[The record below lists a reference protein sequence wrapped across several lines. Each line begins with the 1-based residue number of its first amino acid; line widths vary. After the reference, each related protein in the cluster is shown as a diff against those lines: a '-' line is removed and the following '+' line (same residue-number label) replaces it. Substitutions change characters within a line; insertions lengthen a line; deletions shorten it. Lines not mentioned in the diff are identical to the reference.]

1 MKDVN
6 TNDRH
11 RLAEKLKFLERDVI
25 EGITTQFFQQHPE
38 TGAYEESGKLHCATD
53 ARYHLTFLRT
63 AIEFGTEETFRQY
76 VRWTTNVLQT
86 RKISQN
92 VLQKFLNQ
100 ISHALEPH
108 LTDSEKKVVRTYL
121 IESPHESPLP
131 EAPTAPHPRSPL
143 TLHQEVFLQALLAGD
158 RNAARTIAFEAFSM
172 TESLSDVYVEL
183 FQESLYEIGRLWESN
198 RISVA
203 QEHVA
208 TAITQYVMANLYPCA
223 KPAKPFQG
231 KGIITG
237 VEGELH
243 QVGSHMVADM
253 LETQGWDIRFLGV
266 NIPHQVILQMI
277 KEFRPTLVGI
287 SATMVLKVPT
297 VRDLIKD
304 IRNHFLPEDTP
315 RILVGGSAF
324 RSLPDVFREIGA
336 DGYAYDLRSLT
347 TLLT

>member
-6 TNDRH
+6 NNDRH
-11 RLAEKLKFLERDVI
+11 RLAEKLKFLEGDVI
-25 EGITTQFFQQHPE
+25 EVITTQFFQHHPE
-38 TGAYEESGKLHCATD
+38 TGGYGESGKAHCATD
-53 ARYHLTFLRT
+53 AHYHLTFLRT

-76 VRWTTNVLQT
+76 VRWTTNVLQA
-86 RKISQN
+86 RNISQSL
-92 VLQKFLNQ
+92 LQKFLHQ

-108 LTDSEKKVVRTYL
+108 LTDSEKKVVRAHL
-121 IESPHESPLP
+121 IESPHESLRP
-131 EAPTAPHPRSPL
+131 EAPPAPHPRSPL
-143 TLHQEVFLQALLAGD
+143 ALHQEVFLQALLAGN
-158 RNAARTIAFEAFSM
+158 RHAAGTIAFEAFSM
-172 TESLSDVYVEL
+172 TDSLSDVYVEL

-208 TAITQYVMANLYPCA
+208 TAITQYVMANVYPRV
-223 KPAKPFQG
+223 KPAQPFQG

-243 QVGSHMVADM
+243 QVGSHMVADL
-253 LETQGWDIRFLGV
+253 LESQGWDIRFLGV
-266 NIPHQVILQMI
+266 NIPHQAILQMI

-287 SATMVLKVPT
+287 SATMVLKVPI
-297 VRDLIKD
+297 VRDLIND
-304 IRNHFLPEDTP
+304 IRTHFPPEYTP

-336 DGYAYDLRSLT
+336 DGFAYDLRSLT
-347 TLLT
+347 SLLA

>member
-6 TNDRH
+6 PNDRH
-11 RLAEKLKFLERDVI
+11 RLAEKLKTLERDVI
-25 EGITTQFFQQHPE
+25 EVITAEFFQQHPE
-38 TGAYEESGKLHCATD
+38 KDAYGESGKVHCATD

-63 AIEFGTEETFRQY
+63 AIEFGSEETFRQY
-76 VRWTTNVLQT
+76 LRWTTNLLQA
-86 RKISQN
+86 RNIPQS

-100 ISHALEPH
+100 IFHGLEPH
-108 LTDSEKKVVRTYL
+108 LTDSEKKVVRTFL
-121 IESPHESPLP
+121 IESPAGSPPP
-131 EAPTAPHPRSPL
+131 EDFLAQPPQSPL

-158 RNAARTIAFEAFSM
+158 RHAARTIAFEAFS
-172 TESLSDVYVEL
+172 TVGSLSDVYVEL

-198 RISVA
+198 QISVA

-223 KPAKPFQG
+223 KPARTFQG

-253 LETQGWDIRFLGV
+253 LEMQGWDIRFLGV
-266 NIPHQVILQMI
+266 NLPHQSILQMVKVFQPNMI
-277 KEFRPTLVGI
+277 GI
-287 SATMVLKVPT
+287 SATMVLKVPI
-297 VRDLIKD
+297 VRDLIKE
-304 IRNHFLPEDTP
+304 IRGHFSGKATP

-324 RSLPDVFREIGA
+324 RSLPDVYREIGA
-336 DGYAYDLRSLT
+336 DGFAYDLRSLT
-347 TLLT
+347 ALL

>member
-1 MKDVN
+1 MKDV
-6 TNDRH
+6 TSKDRH
-11 RLAEKLKFLERDVI
+11 RLTEKLKFLEGDVI
-25 EGITTQFFQQHPE
+25 EVITTQFFQQHPE
-38 TGAYEESGKLHCATD
+38 TGVYGESGRVHCATD

-76 VRWTTNVLQT
+76 VRWTTNVLQA
-86 RKISQN
+86 RNIPRS
-92 VLQKFLNQ
+92 VLQKFLNH
-100 ISHALEPH
+100 ISRALEPH
-108 LTDSEKKVVRTYL
+108 LTDLEKTVVRTYL
-121 IESPHESPLP
+121 RESSHESPLP

-143 TLHQEVFLQALLAGD
+143 TLHHEVFLQALLAGD
-158 RNAARTIAFEAFSM
+158 RHAAKTIAFEAFSM
-172 TESLSDVYVEL
+172 TDSLSDVYVEL
-183 FQESLYEIGRLWESN
+183 FQESLYEIGKLWESN

-208 TAITQYVMANLYPCA
+208 TAITQYVMANVYPCA
-223 KPAKPFQG
+223 KPAQPFQG

-253 LETQGWDIRFLGV
+253 LEAQGWDIRFLGV
-266 NIPHQVILQMI
+266 NIPHQAILQMI

-287 SATMVLKVPT
+287 SATMILKVPT

-304 IRNHFLPEDTP
+304 IRTHFLPEYTP

-324 RSLPDVFREIGA
+324 RSLPDVFQEIGA
-336 DGYAYDLRSLT
+336 DGFGYDLRSLT
-347 TLLT
+347 SLLA